1 MLKENFTFKVD
12 ANTPVPTVAFPGLY
26 PIYYV
31 TKDSGTLC
39 PECVNDNLKLC
50 STDNGANE
58 DAQWFVVAS
67 DINWENPE
75 LYCDNCECRI
85 PSAYADNE

>member
-12 ANTPVPTVAFPGLY
+12 ASKPVPTVAFPGLY
-26 PIYYV
+26 PIYYIMR
-31 TKDSGTLC
+31 DCAALC
-39 PECVNDNLKLC
+39 PECVNDNLTLC
-50 STDNGANE
+50 ADTDNDNWCVE
-58 DAQWFVVAS
+58 MS

-75 LYCDNCECRI
+75 LYCENCDCRI